1 VEALL
6 GAAVS
11 KMDRVAQRGFFG
23 ALEPDS
29 AAALRAA
36 GVVRQFGRGI
46 ALFHERQAADR
57 VFVLLVG
64 TVKLISISEDGKEV
78 LLALRGPGDLLGE
91 LGAVDGEPRSATA
104 IALVA
109 VEALVVPVADFSAF
123 LEQRPKAALLILEMV
138 VRRLRDADRKR
149 VEFAAQDSMSRVAAR
164 IVEMCDR
171 FGDERDGSIH
181 LDLPISQEELA
192 GWTGCSRDSVVK
204 ALQAMRG
211 LGWLETDRR
220 RITVHDLA
228 ALRKHAA

>member
-1 VEALL
+1 
-6 GAAVS
+6 
-11 KMDRVAQRGFFG
+11 MDRVAQRGFFG
-23 ALEPDS
+23 ALEPES
-29 AAALRAA
+29 AAALRAV

-104 IALVA
+104 IALVP
-109 VEALVVPVADFSAF
+109 VEALVVPLADFSAF
-123 LEQRPKAALLILEMV
+123 LEQRPKATLLILQMV